1 MNKNKIDNIQ
11 EFLTVNKGDD
21 IPKQQIVNIQLLL
34 HRHPPAAV
42 IRFLTDLHQEYS
54 KKLQK
59 VIRED
64 KTSSRLDELIAAKF
78 RIKMAINS
86 IRNYANEGGRT
97 S

>member
-21 IPKQQIVNIQLLL
+21 IPKQQIINIQLLL
-34 HRHPPAAV
+34 YRHPPAAV

-54 KKLQK
+54 KKLRR

-64 KTSSRLDELIAAKF
+64 KTSAKLDELIAAKF
-78 RIKMAINS
+78 RVKMAINA
-86 IRNYANEGGRT
+86 IRNYANEGGRA

>member
-11 EFLTVNKGDD
+11 EFLTVSKGDD
-21 IPKQQIVNIQLLL
+21 IPKHQIVNIQLLL
-34 HRHPPAAV
+34 HRHPPGDV

-64 KTSSRLDELIAAKF
+64 KTSFRLDELIAAKF